1 MKEVTKDVQDII
13 NRDYTTLSAIV
24 KQLEWGNYENQAGYL
39 VNNIAFTA
47 LKQMAERE
55 AKTEEEVQKKLTS
68 FSFEAAK
75 ELHERG
81 LVVTRF
87 GWKEGETLELL
98 DIPRKMPA
106 KEALSLEDL
115 SATDWTYIS

>member
-24 KQLEWGNYENQAGYL
+24 KQLEWGNYENQASYL

-55 AKTEEEVQKKLTS
+55 AKTEEEIQKKLTS
-68 FSFEAAK
+68 FSFKVAK
-75 ELHERG
+75 ELCERG
-81 LVVTRF
+81 LVVTRY